1 MTRPMIAYL
10 LIWSLNNPTILIIRA
25 VGGMKTIMIPPRNPN
40 AAPHVEPEAHNI
52 AGSIGIQG
60 TIARAIP
67 TLPNSADCF
76 SCIILSSVG
85 WAGVPAHVV
94 LSVTFTDFYAMSP

>member
-1 MTRPMIAYL
+1 MARPMTAYR
-10 LIWSLNNPTILIIRA
+10 LILSLNNPTILIIRA
-25 VGGMKTIMIPPRNPN
+25 IGGTKTTMIPPRNPN
-40 AAPHVEPEAHNI
+40 AAPHVKPETFNN

-76 SCIILSSVG
+76 FCIILISVG
-85 WAGVPAHVV
+85 WAGFPAHAV
-94 LSVTFTDFYAMSP
+94 YC